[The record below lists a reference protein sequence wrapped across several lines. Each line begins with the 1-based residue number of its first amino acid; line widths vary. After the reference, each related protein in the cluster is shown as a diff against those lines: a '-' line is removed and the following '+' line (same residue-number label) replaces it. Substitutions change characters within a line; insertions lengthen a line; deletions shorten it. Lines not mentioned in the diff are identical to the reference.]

1 MPTAI
6 THSVIGVSAACGFS
20 SEKKP
25 LKFWILS
32 ILCTIL
38 PDADVIGY
46 LWLYIPTY
54 HFFGHRGFFHSPF
67 FAVLLSIFIVSVF
80 YRKEA
85 AFSKQQLKYALYFF
99 IITASH
105 GLTDALTNG
114 GRGVALLTPF
124 TNDRY
129 FFPWTPIEVSPLG
142 VKAFLSQRG
151 LTVLINELIWIWTPS
166 FLIVILLKI
175 KRKKKQSIRF
185 LIVRVLATIND
196 QNKRS
201 EI

>member
-6 THSVIGVSAACGFS
+6 THSVIGVTAACGFS

-25 LKFWILS
+25 LKFRILS
-32 ILCTIL
+32 IVCPVL
-38 PDADVIGY
+38 PDVDVIGY

-67 FAVLLSIFIVSVF
+67 FAALLSIFIVSVF

-85 AFSKQQLKYALYFF
+85 SFSNQQWKYALYFF

-114 GRGVALLTPF
+114 GRGVALLSPF

-142 VKAFLSQRG
+142 IKAFLSQRG
-151 LTVLINELIWIWTPS
+151 LTVLINELIWIWTPA
-166 FLIVILLKI
+166 FFIVVILKI
-175 KRKKKQSIRF
+175 KRKKSSRP
-185 LIVRVLATIND
+185 
-196 QNKRS
+196 
-201 EI
+201 

>member
-32 ILCTIL
+32 ILCPIL

-67 FAVLLSIFIVSVF
+67 FAALLSIFIVSVF

-85 AFSKQQLKYALYFF
+85 VFSNKRWKYALYFF
-99 IITASH
+99 LITASH

-114 GRGVALLTPF
+114 GRGVALLAPF

-142 VKAFLSQRG
+142 IKAFLSQRG

-175 KRKKKQSIRF
+175 KRKKTKYPAPDRKDVS
-185 LIVRVLATIND
+185 D
-196 QNKRS
+196 HK
-201 EI
+201 